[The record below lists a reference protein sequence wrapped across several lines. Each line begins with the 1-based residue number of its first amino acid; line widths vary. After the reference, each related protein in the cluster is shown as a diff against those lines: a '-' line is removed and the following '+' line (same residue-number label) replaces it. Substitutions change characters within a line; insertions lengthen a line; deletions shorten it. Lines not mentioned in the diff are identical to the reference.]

1 MFKISV
7 IETLGPKLTPMTW
20 RCSDQHPSSHN
31 KDQEC
36 TIYRY
41 MFSSYNVNQLSSSKF
56 LNYIDISTLG
66 HVFPWPNW
74 QEHLFIQLHIYIH
87 SRILDSNQISKTLQ
101 ERDST
106 QLKSY
111 LGSNL
116 DCKNPDLEF
125 TLGRPDWHGKE
136 HD

>member
-1 MFKISV
+1 
-7 IETLGPKLTPMTW
+7 MT
-20 RCSDQHPSSHN
+20 QFA
-31 KDQEC
+31 K
-36 TIYRY
+36 
-41 MFSSYNVNQLSSSKF
+41 
-56 LNYIDISTLG
+56 
-66 HVFPWPNW
+66 
-74 QEHLFIQLHIYIH
+74 HLFIQLHIYIH